1 MSILVVVNPVAG
13 HGAGLHN
20 IPMIKESL
28 NKLDIEHD
36 IAITTA
42 PKDAI
47 HISRKAVEEGYKI
60 IAAVGGDGTV
70 HEIVNGI
77 YGTDVALAMIPVG
90 SGNDYAIANNIPR
103 DIKRACEIIKQD
115 NRISVDVGDINGEK
129 YVCIGGSGFDS
140 EVNELANTRTPLLR
154 GPAKYLYSV
163 YKTLIH
169 FKAANFRITCNSST
183 IDIKAMMVAVANA
196 SQYGGGMKVCPD
208 AKITDGLFDIFVVK
222 EISKLHFIKVFPRT
236 YKGTHVTD
244 PCIWIFRTD
253 EVSLE
258 ADRDFAVYADGE
270 YICRLPARFKLTP
283 QSLKIVVPYSTCS
296 SQTT

>member
-1 MSILVVVNPVAG
+1 MSVLIIVNPVAG
-13 HGAGLHN
+13 HGAGLRN
-20 IPMIKESL
+20 IPKIKENL
-28 NKLDIEHD
+28 IKLGVEHD
-36 IAITTA
+36 IAITSA
-42 PKDAI
+42 PKEAI
-47 HISRKAVEEGYKI
+47 TISRKAAKDGYRVI
-60 IAAVGGDGTV
+60 IAVGGDGTI

-90 SGNDYAIANNIPR
+90 SGNDYAVSNSIPKDIAS
-103 DIKRACEIIKQD
+103 ACEIIKED
-115 NRISVDVGDINGEK
+115 NRISTDVGDINGEK

-163 YKTLIH
+163 YKTLIK
-169 FKAANFRITCNSST
+169 FKAANFRITYDTNT

-208 AKITDGLFDIFVVK
+208 AKITDGLFDVFVVK
-222 EISKLHFIKVFPRT
+222 EIPKLHFLKVFPKT

-244 PCIWIFRTD
+244 PCIYIFRTD
-253 EVSLE
+253 DVSLE

-283 QSLKIVVPYSTCS
+283 QSLSVVVPKNSNPC
-296 SQTT
+296 